1 MTSSFDYSNFATNKD
16 DFETKLDLFKSIYEN
31 YDIKSDSS
39 YVILSNIDHS
49 VFGTMTV
56 SGGINS
62 DENCKAYCS
71 QLDNECIA
79 YSFVDDASCNIY
91 SELSSISSIS
101 NSNLQGDDNISILKN
116 AENLAQLANRLKNQN
131 NQFKN
136 IATKIESDIQN
147 FNNDIDNNYYY
158 DELNGE
164 KSILD
169 ASYNDLQEAKEKK
182 RNLIASQDAQTD
194 PLIVNTSYFRYMFL
208 FALTWLLLISFIYSM
223 VNNNPTGSN
232 TMFYLVLLLT
242 VFAIL
247 TIYLIK

>member
-31 YDIKSDSS
+31 YDITSDSS
-39 YVILSNIDHS
+39 YVILSNIEHS
-49 VFGTMTV
+49 AFGTMTV

-62 DENCKAYCS
+62 DEDCKAYCS
-71 QLDNECIA
+71 QLDDDCIA
-79 YSFVDDASCNIY
+79 YSLVDDTSCNIY
-91 SELSSISSIS
+91 SEFSIPD
-101 NSNLQGDDNISILKN
+101 SNLQGDDNISIFKN

-131 NQFKN
+131 GDFIG
-136 IATKIESDIQN
+136 IANNIESDIQN

-169 ASYNDLQEAKEKK
+169 ASYNALQETKETK

-232 TMFYLVLLLT
+232 TMFYLVLLLI
-242 VFAIL
+242 VFAIF